1 MSLALEPDS
10 PSNSTVHAEEIF
22 GLPAPDHKDNNNNNH
37 DNNNDD
43 DDNNNNN
50 NDNNND
56 NNNNKLK
63 GVIESYRSKPS
74 NT

>member
-1 MSLALEPDS
+1 MSLEPDS

-43 DDNNNNN
+43 DDNDNNKNN
-50 NDNNND
+50 NDDDDDDD
-56 NNNNKLK
+56 NNNKNKPLW
-63 GVIESYRSKPS
+63 GWLRYPPQ
-74 NT
+74 